1 MKPII
6 TLLLAGGLCLEA
18 QAQVP
23 VSKSVPIIN
32 KTTATWCG
40 PCGQW
45 GWELFDEII
54 TDNKPKAILMGTYGD
69 EASDLFNQTAGD
81 FYDDFCSGAG
91 WPAFA
96 VNGANRTAYSS
107 SGGIYTSTTRNNCKM
122 VSDSF
127 AATTPLASTGYTYKI
142 TGNTLTVNTKTKFWQ
157 ATSGN
162 YFVGVYVIE
171 DGVMNTQAGQSGTVA
186 HHYVLRGSISAG
198 ASFGVSIVNGSVTSG
213 QTYDKS
219 FTYTLPANWNKSKL
233 QVVTM
238 IWKKSSGPGYDF
250 INANNK
256 ADVPASVASLDDNR
270 NIALYPNPASREM
283 NLQVNLEER
292 ADITYSVT
300 SATGQVVAHMPV
312 NREASGTHLYTI
324 STGAWASGTYLVTLR
339 IGEKM
344 YSGRLVVAH

>member
-1 MKPII
+1 MKRVI
-6 TLLLAGGLCLEA
+6 TLFCIAISLEA

-23 VSKSVPIIN
+23 VQKSVPIIN

-45 GWELFDEII
+45 GWDLFQDII
-54 TDNKPKAILMGTYGD
+54 DDNKPKAILMGTYGSTS
-69 EASDLFNQTAGD
+69 SDMYNQTAGD
-81 FYDDFCSGAG
+81 FYNDFCSGAG

-96 VNGANRTAYSS
+96 VNGKNRTAYSS
-107 SGGIYTSTTRNNCKM
+107 SGGIYTTTTRTNCKT

-127 AATTPLASTGYTYKI
+127 AATSPLASTGYTYKI
-142 TGNTLTVNTKTKFWQ
+142 TGSTLTVTTKTKFWQ
-157 ATSGN
+157 ATSGE

-171 DGVMNTQAGQSGTVA
+171 DGVMNTQVGQSGTVA

-213 QTYDKS
+213 QTFDKS

-238 IWKKSSGPGYDF
+238 IFKKSSGPGYDF

-256 ADVPASVASLDDNR
+256 ADAPASVASLDDDR
-270 NIALYPNPASREM
+270 NISLYPNPASKEM
-283 NLQVNLEER
+283 NLQVNLDAR
-292 ADITYSVT
+292 ADVTFSVT
-300 SATGQVVAHMPV
+300 SVSGQVVAHMPV
-312 NREASGTHLYTI
+312 STEASGTHLYNL
-324 STGAWASGTYLVTLR
+324 STSTWANGTYLVTLR

-344 YSGRLVVAH
+344 YSGRLIVAH